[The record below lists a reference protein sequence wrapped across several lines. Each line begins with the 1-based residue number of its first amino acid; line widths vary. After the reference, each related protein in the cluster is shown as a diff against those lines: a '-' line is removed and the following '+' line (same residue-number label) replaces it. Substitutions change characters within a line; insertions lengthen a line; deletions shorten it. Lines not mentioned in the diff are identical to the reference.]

1 MPDMQSELTKVLTQ
15 AHFDDEPNEPAP
27 TPGRK
32 FLKGKIF
39 DYIKTNPVS
48 SYTEIANGIGC
59 EDLAKVASNLKLMV
73 DERIL
78 VRSKPNGVYC
88 YTTAVNEY
96 QEFDRMTSLK
106 KAIEARV
113 NKAKVRQANKRFS
126 PVTKAT
132 APRKPAVVPLPDNT
146 KFVATVP
153 QLLSTLSVVQARE
166 LYDELKK
173 IFGG

>member
-27 TPGRK
+27 TANRK
-32 FLKGKIF
+32 FIKGKIF
-39 DYIKTNPVS
+39 DYVKANPVS
-48 SYTEIANGIGC
+48 SYTEIAEGLGC
-59 EDLAKVASNLKLMV
+59 QDLARVASTLKSMI
-73 DERIL
+73 DEKIL
-78 VRSKPNGVYC
+78 VRSKPNGIYC

-96 QEFDRMTSLK
+96 TEFDRMTSLQ

-113 NKAKVRQANKRFS
+113 NKIKTKQAKKRLA

-132 APRKPAVVPLPDNT
+132 APRKPASVPLPNNT